1 MMSQNNLKEIKKIR
15 LEKIDF
21 LKRKSIQPYAYK
33 YNVENSINEIKR
45 NPEKYLE
52 ITTSIAGRIISLRKM
67 GKSCFLNI
75 QDLDNKIHHVLL
87 NNAENIH

>member
-1 MMSQNNLKEIKKIR
+1 MSQNNLKKIKKIR

-33 YNVENSINEIKR
+33 YDVKNSIDEIKC

-52 ITTSIAGRIISLRKM
+52 KATSIAGRIISLRKTTVSTDIM
-67 GKSCFLNI
+67 VEASSIFGSVKLIAFAATL
-75 QDLDNKIHHVLL
+75 
-87 NNAENIH
+87 